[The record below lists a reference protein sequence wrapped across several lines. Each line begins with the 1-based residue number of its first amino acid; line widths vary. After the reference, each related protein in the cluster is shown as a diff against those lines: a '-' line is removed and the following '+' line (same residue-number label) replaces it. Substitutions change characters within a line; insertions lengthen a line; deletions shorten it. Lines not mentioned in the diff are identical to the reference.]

1 MKALRARLIEQELKY
16 LDLTNFVNELA
27 SDNLALQRSIG
38 IENEVESPLIVSE
51 FPSIYMHV
59 NT

>member
-1 MKALRARLIEQELKY
+1 MKALRARLIEQELMY
-16 LDLTNFVNELA
+16 MDLTNFVNELT

-38 IENEVESPLIVSE
+38 IENEVKFPLIVSE

>member
-16 LDLTNFVNELA
+16 MDLTNFVNELT

-38 IENEVESPLIVSE
+38 IENEIKFPLIVSE
-51 FPSIYMHV
+51 FS
-59 NT
+59 